1 MQNVIDLFVMLNTDS
16 IVYLFMQNSR
26 LV

>member
-16 IVYLFMQNSR
+16 IVYLLMQNSR